1 MSKLHCDIVSELDGK
16 LTNVIMLV
24 KEIQLKYKDIE
35 SEQNESMQ
43 NSKCNTHEANPQDV
57 EVMESKDVF
66 SNKSGIEQELRDIVE
81 FLEQCEK
88 EENPDEYMNKV
99 IAGVEEFDSK
109 TGIVN
114 SRVKNIGNGI

>member
-1 MSKLHCDIVSELDGK
+1 
-16 LTNVIMLV
+16 
-24 KEIQLKYKDIE
+24 
-35 SEQNESMQ
+35 MQ
-43 NSKCNTHEANPQDV
+43 NSKCNAHEANPQDV

-114 SRVKNIGNGI
+114 SRVKNIGDLEKHKEQFCALVAKFTLNSKKEIRIITN